1 MNAEE
6 EAMMLYLMQHAQ
18 AVPDDV
24 DPQRPLSPEGRAA
37 VERVAARAAQFGLPV
52 EHIYHS
58 GKLRARQTAEVLA
71 GALHLESKMEELDGL
86 RPKDR
91 AEPLARWLRVET
103 QKQAAGGIVLVSH
116 LPLLDRLAALLV
128 TGDEELGVVVI
139 QYAALLALAP
149 RGDGKRFAVQ
159 WLLTPE
165 LA

>member
-1 MNAEE
+1 
-6 EAMMLYLMQHAQ
+6 MMLYLMQHAQ
-18 AVPDDV
+18 AVPEEV
-24 DPQRPLSPEGRAA
+24 DPERPLSPEGRAA
-37 VERVAARAAQFGLPV
+37 IGRVAARAAQLALPV

-58 GKLRARQTAEVLA
+58 GKLRARQTAEALA
-71 GALHLESKMEELDGL
+71 GALQMERAVEQLEGL
-86 RPKDR
+86 GPKDR

-116 LPLLDRLAALLV
+116 LPLLDRLTSLLV
-128 TGDEELGVVVI
+128 AGDEEMGVVAM

-149 RGDGKRFAVQ
+149 KGDGKRFAVQ